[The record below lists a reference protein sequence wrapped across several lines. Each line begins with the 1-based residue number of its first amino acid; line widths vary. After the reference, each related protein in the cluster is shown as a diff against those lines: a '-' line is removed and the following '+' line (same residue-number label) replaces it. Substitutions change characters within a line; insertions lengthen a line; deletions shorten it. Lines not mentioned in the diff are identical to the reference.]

1 MMLMK
6 LSEYTYNGYDY
17 KVKYRHLD
25 DIYYYNNFDV
35 EDTWDAYGYDQY
47 TDTNLV
53 WHHYTPSEINDLEHD
68 VKVRKIANMI
78 AIGALGIILAALLAP
93 AFPIS
98 AVLVTI
104 GFSILEVLI
113 SERYDQLEEFVENIK
128 AERGDGWSV
137 YKIKGDDAYFVP
149 GKEFWKNPINSP
161 KFIKCANIE

>member
-53 WHHYTPSEINDLEHD
+53 WHGY
-68 VKVRKIANMI
+68 
-78 AIGALGIILAALLAP
+78 IIVPLL
-93 AFPIS
+93 
-98 AVLVTI
+98 
-104 GFSILEVLI
+104 
-113 SERYDQLEEFVENIK
+113 
-128 AERGDGWSV
+128 
-137 YKIKGDDAYFVP
+137 
-149 GKEFWKNPINSP
+149 
-161 KFIKCANIE
+161 